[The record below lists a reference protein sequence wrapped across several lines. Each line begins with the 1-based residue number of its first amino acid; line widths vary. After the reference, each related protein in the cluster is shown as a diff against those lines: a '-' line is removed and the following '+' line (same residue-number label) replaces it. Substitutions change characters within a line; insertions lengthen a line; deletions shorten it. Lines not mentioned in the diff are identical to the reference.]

1 MTAGSRGHVT
11 DAEGGAVPGVR
22 FVCSSWP
29 CRAVG
34 SRGVRASRGRCRLRA
49 GPIPKPKSKLTRGDR
64 SGQDKLET
72 LACDRK
78 SQSDVSGDEWDAESQ
93 LAPRMEALADGMS
106 MSWLFTSFVSCQLT
120 ALMSARH
127 ACRSESTE
135 LHVRALS
142 LHHPLVPS
150 APQMALCR
158 YA

>member
-93 LAPRMEALADGMS
+93 LAPRMEALADEVPPERAMPN
-106 MSWLFTSFVSCQLT
+106 LQLLPMPEPHWYPRGGQGGLSGWT
-120 ALMSARH
+120 APNR
-127 ACRSESTE
+127 
-135 LHVRALS
+135 V
-142 LHHPLVPS
+142 
-150 APQMALCR
+150 Q
-158 YA
+158 